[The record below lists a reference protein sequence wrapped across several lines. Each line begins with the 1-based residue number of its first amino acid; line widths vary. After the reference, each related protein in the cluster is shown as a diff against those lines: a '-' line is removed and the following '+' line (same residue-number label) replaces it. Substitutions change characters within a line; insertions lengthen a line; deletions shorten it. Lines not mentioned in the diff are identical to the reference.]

1 MYSSS
6 VIVIDYFEMFIYTIT
21 TILGYDYI
29 RTAVTYAVSVIS
41 YRQHTGE
48 PIPLPSLLPLASLF

>member
-6 VIVIDYFEMFIYTIT
+6 VIVMDYFEMFIYTIT
-21 TILGYDYI
+21 TSLGYDYI
-29 RTAVTYAVSVIS
+29 RTTVTYAVSVIS

-48 PIPLPSLLPLASLF
+48 PMPPVSLF